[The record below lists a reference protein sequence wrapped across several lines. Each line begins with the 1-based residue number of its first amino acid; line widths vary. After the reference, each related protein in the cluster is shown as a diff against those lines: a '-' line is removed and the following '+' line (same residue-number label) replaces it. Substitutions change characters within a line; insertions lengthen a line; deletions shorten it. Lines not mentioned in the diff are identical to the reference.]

1 MNPHERLPASPAS
14 LLRSLWLHRRLI
26 MQMTRREVIGRYNGS
41 IIGLAWSFFNPLLM
55 LLVYTFVFGV
65 VFKARWGTDGD
76 TSRTKFAL
84 VLFTGLIV
92 HSLLSEC
99 LVRAPELVVSQV
111 NYVKKVVFPLEILP
125 VVVAFSA
132 VFHALVS
139 ALALLIAMAFVNS
152 AVPWTAPMLPIVLAP
167 LVVGALGITW
177 MLAAVGV
184 FVRDIAQTM
193 GLITTILMFVSPIFF
208 PVSALPAS
216 FQHWVALN
224 PLTFFIEQARNVVLW
239 GVAPDW
245 AGLAL
250 RSVFACVV
258 AWAGYWWFQRTR
270 KGFGDVL

>member
-14 LLRSLWLHRRLI
+14 LVHSLWLHRRLI
-26 MQMTRREVIGRYNGS
+26 MQMTRREVIGRYKGS

-55 LLVYTFVFGV
+55 LVVYTFVFGV
-65 VFKARWGTDGD
+65 VFKARWGTEGD

-84 VLFTGLIV
+84 VLFAGLIV

-99 LVRAPELVVSQV
+99 LLRAPELVVSQV

-125 VVVAFSA
+125 VVVALGA

-139 ALALLIAMAFVNS
+139 AFALLVAMAFIND
-152 AVPWTAPMLPIVLAP
+152 AVPWTAPLLPLVLAP
-167 LVVGALGITW
+167 LLIGALGLTW

-193 GLITTILMFVSPIFF
+193 GLFTTILMFVSPIFF

-224 PLTFFIEQARNVVLW
+224 PLTFFIEQARNVVMW
-239 GVAPDW
+239 GVSPDW
-245 AGLAL
+245 TGLAL
-250 RSVFACVV
+250 RSVVACMV

-270 KGFGDVL
+270 KGFSDVL